1 MEAIITKQLL
11 ASVGITIPADQEQTF
26 IEHLNRTLQERI
38 GTEITDSLEDAQLEE
53 LVELQQS
60 DDEAAVQTWLKTN
73 VPELDDIIKDEIDVL
88 LGEIA
93 ENTDG
98 INATT

>member
-1 MEAIITKQLL
+1 MEAIITKELL
-11 ASVGITIPADQEQTF
+11 ASVGITIPAQQEQTF

-60 DDEAAVQTWLKTN
+60 NDEVAVQAWLKTN
-73 VPELDDIIKDEIDVL
+73 VPELEDIIKDERDIL

-98 INATT
+98 INATA

>member
-11 ASVGITIPADQEQTF
+11 TSAGITIPADQEQTF

-38 GTEITDSLEDAQLEE
+38 GTEITDSLEDTQLEE

-60 DDEAAVQTWLKTN
+60 DNEAAVQAWLKTN
-73 VPELDDIIKDEIDVL
+73 VPELEDIVKDEIDIL

-93 ENTDG
+93 ENTDS
-98 INATT
+98 TTT